1 MQQEKTMKTSTRLA
15 LAFLTL
21 AGIAGGVAYAGD
33 PDDPEGA
40 GGPPMMQGMDDPSPD
55 GPGGPGGRHGM
66 RFDRL
71 DTDQSGDVTFEEFS
85 AALKSRMGDADANH
99 DGRMTVDEIAA
110 AIEKMRAERM
120 ARRIVDRFDTNGDG
134 VLTADEISS
143 RQKKMFALLDRND
156 DGKIEKDEMPR
167 RHFGRWGNRWGHGDR
182 W

>member
-21 AGIAGGVAYAGD
+21 AGIAGGVAYAAG
-33 PDDPEGA
+33 PDDPEGT
-40 GGPPMMQGMDDPSPD
+40 GGPSMMQGMDDSSPDGPD

-85 AALKSRMGDADANH
+85 AALKSRIGDADANH
-99 DGRMTVDEIAA
+99 DGKMTVDEIASE
-110 AIEKMRAERM
+110 IEKMRAERM
-120 ARRIVDRFDTNGDG
+120 ARRIIDRFDTNGDG

-156 DGKIEKDEMPR
+156 DGRIEKDEMPR
-167 RHFGRWGNRWGHGDR
+167 HGFRHRHGDR